1 MSTPNAT
8 SNRACKPT
16 LYQGRFEHAQ
26 DLRQPSV
33 NGVLEGVQCNGKI
46 GNEDTAPL
54 EMNEIL
60 PLHHLH
66 QNQLKQRE
74 KNINLHLK
82 WCYLNYPKEISE

>member
-1 MSTPNAT
+1 MALKIVKIFQKI
-8 SNRACKPT
+8 A
-16 LYQGRFEHAQ
+16 
-26 DLRQPSV
+26 SV